1 MKKFELISHTA
12 DVRINAIADT
22 PEELFEISAIAL
34 CHILLPDFATPE
46 IKIYTEQYDFEI
58 EAIDQSAL
66 LVDFLAEQLSLMQT
80 YNVLLPKVMIARLN
94 DKEIKGKFSG
104 FKIDSFHE
112 DVKAVTYHEA
122 NIIRNEEGQLETIII
137 LDI

>member
-1 MKKFELISHTA
+1 MKKYELISHTA
-12 DVRINAIADT
+12 DVRIKTTADT
-22 PEELFEISAIAL
+22 QEELFEISAIAL
-34 CHILLPDFATPE
+34 CHIMLPDFAIIE
-46 IKIYTEQYDFEI
+46 AKQFIDQYDFEI

-66 LVDFLAEQLSLMQT
+66 LIDFLAEQLSLMQT
-80 YNVLLPKVMIARLN
+80 YNVMLPKVMIARLN

-122 NIIRNEEGQLETIII
+122 EIVRNERGQLETIII